1 MSERE
6 LKKTI
11 NQQGKKIAEL
21 NVLVDTLQ
29 PALRTS
35 EKYLKDHPDYD
46 SIFSTSARWSLNHK
60 INNE

>member
-29 PALRTS
+29 TALRTS
-35 EKYLKDHPDYD
+35 EKYLKDHPDYV

>member
-29 PALRTS
+29 TALRTS

-46 SIFSTSARWSLNHK
+46 RIFSTSARWALNHK

>member
-29 PALRTS
+29 TALRTS

-46 SIFSTSARWSLNHK
+46 SIFSMSARWSLNHK

>member
-29 PALRTS
+29 TAL
-35 EKYLKDHPDYD
+35 
-46 SIFSTSARWSLNHK
+46 
-60 INNE
+60 